1 MKNFAK
7 IRGIYAAAV
16 IIFFVTLNIFA
27 FLIFP
32 KKYYKKIKRLFTR
45 AILKALG
52 ITVIVEGEA
61 DPEAKMIIMNHSSFI
76 DIPVIEAVYPFDL
89 VWIAKKEL
97 FDIPFFGLLLKLPQ
111 NIRLDREDRKSLVHL
126 LKEAKEKVQ
135 DKTIAIFPEGTR
147 GRGPNLLP
155 FKPGAKIIAEKLHL
169 KVQPIVI
176 ICARERFDSKK
187 LKLYPGVIKVQYL
200 PSFYPNPKEDWLKEL
215 RSKMQNVLNLGI
227 VKYCIEPYLI
237 IKKPKQSS
245 NNLF

>member
-1 MKNFAK
+1 MKISAK
-7 IRGIYAAAV
+7 IKGIYAATV
-16 IIFFVTLNIFA
+16 IIFFITFNIFA

-32 KKYYKKIKRLFTR
+32 KKHYKKIKQFFTR

-52 ITVIVEGEA
+52 IKVIVEGEV

-126 LKEAKEKVQ
+126 LKEAKEKVKN
-135 DKTIAIFPEGTR
+135 KTIAIFPEGTR

-169 KVQPIVI
+169 KVQPVVI

-187 LKLYPGVIKVQYL
+187 LELYPGEIKVQYL
-200 PSFYPNPKEDWLKEL
+200 PSFYPDPKKEWLKEL
-215 RSKMQNVLNLGI
+215 RVTMQEVLDKGI
-227 VKYCIEPYLI
+227 VKHCLEPYLVI
-237 IKKPKQSS
+237 TKPKKS
-245 NNLF
+245 N